1 MDKSRGEFTSRTGF
15 IMAAAGSAVGLGNI
29 WGFPTQAASNGGG
42 AFLLVYLLLAFFLAY
57 PVLMA
62 ELIIGRHAH
71 ANAVTSLQAISSN
84 MKLKKLGKLT
94 GTIGFITAGLI
105 LSFYAIVGGWMAAHA
120 LASGLDVF
128 LQLDNLSFL
137 TEFGA
142 LRNAIF
148 MIFFMLLTIA
158 IVSAGVSEGI
168 ERWSTRLMPILIITM
183 FLLSG
188 YVLTL
193 DGALN
198 GLRVYLIPDVSAL
211 ASPSLIIDAL
221 GSAFF
226 SLSLGVGTMLIY
238 GSYLKDDEN
247 LPITGSLVTLVDVSI
262 AVLAGFLILPAM
274 YVALN
279 NGVDIFA
286 PDGSLISEDTLIF
299 SVLPSLFESMDF
311 SGKIISFTFF
321 SLMLVAA
328 LTSAISM
335 LEVPVAYAIEE
346 MKITRKQAVL
356 LSGSLIAAVSLLIV
370 MNFHHLFGLVV
381 TLTTRFAQPLL
392 GMVMCVYVAWV
403 WQRASVLQ
411 EIRKGNLQVEN
422 SIFWKVW
429 PVHVKFFC
437 PIIILMIFLQGGL
450 R

>member
-1 MDKSRGEFTSRTGF
+1 MGKSRGEFTSRTGF

-71 ANAVTSLQAISSN
+71 ANAVTSLQVISNSSIT
-84 MKLKKLGKLT
+84 KKLGKLT
-94 GTIGFITAGLI
+94 GVLGVIAAALI

-120 LASGLDVF
+120 IASGIDLF
-128 LQLDNLSFL
+128 ISIEGISFL
-137 TEFGA
+137 IEFGEA
-142 LRNAIF
+142 RNVTF
-148 MIFFMLLTIA
+148 MFFFMLLTIA
-158 IVSAGVSEGI
+158 IVSAGVVEGI
-168 ERWSTRLMPILIITM
+168 ERWSSRLMPLLIITM
-183 FLLSG
+183 LVLSG

-193 DGALN
+193 DGALD
-198 GLRVYLIPDVSAL
+198 GLRVYLIPDLSAL
-211 ASPSLIIDAL
+211 ASSTLIIDAL

-247 LPITGSLVTLVDVSI
+247 LPVTGSLVTLVDISI

-279 NGVDIFA
+279 SGVDIFST
-286 PDGSLISEDTLIF
+286 DGSLISEDTLIF
-299 SVLPSLFESMDF
+299 SVLPALFETMGL
-311 SGKIISFTFF
+311 SGRVLSFTFF

-346 MKITRKQAVL
+346 IKVSRNQAVI
-356 LSGSLIAAVSLLIV
+356 LSGGLISIFSFFIV
-370 MNFHHLFGLVV
+370 INFNQMFGLVV
-381 TLTTRFAQPLL
+381 TVTTRFAQPLL
-392 GMVMCVYVAWV
+392 GLVMCIYVAWI
-403 WQRASVLQ
+403 WQRTLLLQ
-411 EIRKGNLQVEN
+411 EIKKGNPKVE
-422 SIFWKVW
+422 SGFFWKVW
-429 PVHVKFFC
+429 PIHVKFFC
-437 PIIILMIFLQGGL
+437 PIIILIIFMQGAL